1 MDDRVSILC
10 YIFKYFL
17 VLVVV
22 VVVICSCRMI
32 QSGQSWAQSH
42 RLVAHWSDV
51 N

>member
-1 MDDRVSILC
+1 MIALVFYVILF
-10 YIFKYFL
+10 FKNIFL
-17 VLVVV
+17 VLV

-32 QSGQSWAQSH
+32 QSGQSRAQSR